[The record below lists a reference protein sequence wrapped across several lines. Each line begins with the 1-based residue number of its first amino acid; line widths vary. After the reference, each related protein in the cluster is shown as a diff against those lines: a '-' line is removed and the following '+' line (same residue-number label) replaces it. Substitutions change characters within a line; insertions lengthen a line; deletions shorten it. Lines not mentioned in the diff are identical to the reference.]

1 MYAMPQAAS
10 RKPQAASRKPQ
21 AASRKPQAASRK
33 PQAASR
39 KPQAASGKRQ
49 AASRKRFGV
58 KLQMSRQSVARRAYI
73 AKSPGV
79 PRTILY
85 ARNSPS

>member
-1 MYAMPQAAS
+1 MHACMHVCD
-10 RKPQAASRKPQ
+10 

-39 KPQAASGKRQ
+39 KPQAASGKR
-49 AASRKRFGV
+49 FGV
-58 KLQMSRQSVARRAYI
+58 KLQMASQSVARRAYI

>member
-1 MYAMPQAAS
+1 MACACMYACDAAS
-10 RKPQAASRKPQ
+10 RKPQAASRKPEV
-21 AASRKPQAASRK
+21 ASRKSQVASRK
-33 PQAASR
+33 SQV
-39 KPQAASGKRQ
+39 ASGDG
-49 AASRKRFGV
+49 KRFGV
-58 KLQMSRQSVARRAYI
+58 KLQISRQSVARRAYI